1 MKLNKRKIFVIA
13 VALCLVAILSFS
25 TLAWFTA
32 EDEIT
37 NKFNFA
43 DSDDDD
49 NVDFSVDVIETGDPE
64 DDGLVFEDVLP
75 GDVWSKDPTI
85 KNTSSSDRYSQYIR
99 VTLTLKDPEGA
110 WKAAF
115 DEGRIGRREN
125 SQISEYPVL
134 LNQMFKTVALVDS
147 YPSNNGGWWLDENG
161 YTDGEGFYWVF
172 YYCGTLAKDQS
183 VTLFTEVAIPTS
195 LTVEDANAMKS
206 AFDVVVFAEAI
217 QAEHTGDNA
226 KAAFALV
233 D

>member
-64 DDGLVFEDVLP
+64 DDGLVFEEILP

-99 VTLTLKDPEGA
+99 VTLTIKDPEGA
-110 WKAAF
+110 WKAAS
-115 DEGRIGRREN
+115 DAGRIPTDLALL
-125 SQISEYPVL
+125 SE
-134 LNQMFKTVALVDS
+134 MFQTVDLANTWELA
-147 YPSNNGGWWLDENG
+147 GGDGVG
-161 YTDGEGFYWVF
+161 YGYNTTAGEEGFFWTF
-172 YYCGTLAKDQS
+172 YLRDTLAKGEEVVLFET
-183 VTLFTEVAIPTS
+183 VTIPTG

-206 AFDVVVFAEAI
+206 SFEIDVYAEAM
-217 QAEHTGDNA
+217 QAESLNLTYPNA
-226 KAAFALV
+226 RNAFALV